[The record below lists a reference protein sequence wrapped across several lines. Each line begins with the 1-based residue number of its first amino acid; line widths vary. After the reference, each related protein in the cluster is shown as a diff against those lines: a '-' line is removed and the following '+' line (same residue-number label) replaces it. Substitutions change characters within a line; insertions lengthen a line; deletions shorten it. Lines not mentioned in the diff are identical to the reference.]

1 MNAYEKVAYWITE
14 MECDDPQEEV
24 AWLLA
29 MLDEGGGKTTPTFK
43 ENYAEVLERMRIGM
57 VERLPGSSQLKEL
70 VVSPTSQINY
80 EKVADWILEECD
92 DPQKEVTWLLT
103 MLDESGK
110 NKPTFEETYEDVVD
124 WVDDLKRKELVVS
137 PASHLF
143 ELSPSSFRH
152 ESSKK
157 GRGS

>member
-80 EKVADWILEECD
+80 KKVADWILEECD
-92 DPQKEVTWLLT
+92 NPQEEVAWLLA
-103 MLDESGK
+103 MVDESRK
-110 NKPTFEETYEDVVD
+110 TKPTFIENYENVLDLMEWEESLGFKMDDKIAD
-124 WVDDLKRKELVVS
+124 WILEEKENI
-137 PASHLF
+137 
-143 ELSPSSFRH
+143 
-152 ESSKK
+152 
-157 GRGS
+157 

>member
-1 MNAYEKVAYWITE
+1 MNNYEKVAYWIIE
-14 MECDDPQEEV
+14 MECDDPQKEI

-29 MLDEGGGKTTPTFK
+29 MLDEEGGKTTPTFK

-80 EKVADWILEECD
+80 EKVADWIIEECD
-92 DPQKEVTWLLT
+92 NPQEEVAWLLT

-124 WVDDLKRKELVVS
+124 WVDDLKRKELIFKL
-137 PASHLF
+137 H
-143 ELSPSSFRH
+143 
-152 ESSKK
+152 
-157 GRGS
+157 